1 MNKTSRM
8 YVIDLESNGLL
19 DQLDTIHC
27 AVAKDYK
34 SGEIFEYRP
43 GEIFDFCELIENQIV
58 IGHNLISFDLPAL
71 QMFYDV
77 TPKMM
82 IDTLVMSR
90 VLNPDRERP
99 AGLPMRVGPHSLA
112 AWGHRL
118 DFAKG
123 DYGQQSGAWDEF
135 NEDMLAYCRQ
145 DVMLTHEVY
154 KELLKEMEQ

>member
-1 MNKTSRM
+1 MGKNRILT
-8 YVIDLESNGLL
+8 IDCETNGLL

-27 AVAKDYK
+27 AIAKDYNT
-34 SGEIFEYRP
+34 GEIFEYRP
-43 GEIFDFCELIENQIV
+43 DEIEDFCELIENQI
-58 IGHNLISFDLPAL
+58 IIAHNGINFDIPAL

-99 AGLPMRVGPHSLA
+99 AGLPQRVGPHSLA

-135 NEDMLAYCRQ
+135 NEDMLDYCVQ
-145 DVMLTHEVY
+145 DTLLCELVY
-154 KELLKEMEQ
+154 KALLKEMEE